1 LGGIVTDLASDT
13 EVLANGDGWTATVSE
28 DWMVWTPNGGYLAAI
43 ALRAAAG
50 QAPTMVP
57 ASLAC
62 NFLKAARVGSVDLSV
77 RTLRA
82 SSRAQSLSV
91 CMTQNG
97 SAILEA
103 QIWLV
108 VPGIEGFPRR
118 SRPAPSAARPDE
130 LRSLDGL
137 TSPGV
142 WDWCRLWKR
151 LEVRPLHD
159 LERYAA
165 WPNMTLA
172 EPEFRSW
179 LRFRPSLTSDQPV
192 VDAGRSLVTIDVFPY
207 LAALMIYG
215 RDQLTHFAPT
225 LSLSVSFH
233 SHKPSSDWLLMEASS
248 PFSGGGLLAG
258 EVAMWAD
265 DGELLA
271 TGTSQMLCRPR

>member
-1 LGGIVTDLASDT
+1 MTDLASDT
-13 EVLANGDGWTATVSE
+13 EVHANGDGWTATVSE
-28 DWMVWTPNGGYLAAI
+28 DWIVWSPNGGYLAAI

-50 QAPTMVP
+50 QAQPSMVP
-57 ASLAC
+57 VSLAC
-62 NFLKAARVGSVDLSV
+62 NFLKAARVGPVDLSV

-91 CMTQNG
+91 CMTQRG
-97 SAILEA
+97 STILEA
-103 QIWLV
+103 LIWLV
-108 VPGIEGFPRR
+108 APGIEGFPRR

-137 TSPGV
+137 TTPGV
-142 WDWCRLWKR
+142 WEWCRLWKR
-151 LEVRPLHD
+151 LEVRPLEN
-159 LERYAA
+159 LETYAA

-172 EPEFRSW
+172 EPTYRSW
-179 LRFRPSLTSDQPV
+179 VRFRPSLTSDQPV
-192 VDAGRSLVTIDVFPY
+192 VEAGRSLVAIDVFPY
-207 LAALMIYG
+207 IAALMIYK

-233 SHKPSSDWLLMEASS
+233 SHKPSSDWLLMETSS

-258 EVAMWAD
+258 VVALWAE
-265 DGELLA
+265 DGELVA